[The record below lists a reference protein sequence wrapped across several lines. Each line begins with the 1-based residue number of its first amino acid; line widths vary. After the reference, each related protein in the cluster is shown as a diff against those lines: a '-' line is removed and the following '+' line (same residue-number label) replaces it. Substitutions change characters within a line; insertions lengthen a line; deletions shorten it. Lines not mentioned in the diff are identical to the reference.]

1 MVTFIVALVAMVLG
15 YVIYGRYIACLFGYS
30 SSRVTP
36 ASRLADGVDYIPM
49 KPWRIFT
56 IQFLNIAGLGPV
68 FGAVMG
74 AAYGPISYLWIVLG
88 NIFMG
93 AAYDYFS
100 GMISLR
106 NDGMSIPDV
115 VARYMG
121 RRFKVLMVAFLFVLL
136 LLVGASFISAPADL
150 LANLTDWN
158 RYIWLYLI
166 FGYYILATLLPVD
179 KIIGRIY
186 PFFGVVLLFMAVAI
200 MVCLFVYGMDGSLNL
215 VELTPETFRN
225 YHADPENNIAL
236 PMMFIVISCGAISG
250 FHATQSPMMARCLTD
265 EKYGRPCFYGAM
277 IAEGVVALVWA
288 TAAMAFFGGPEGLNA
303 SGMSPAVIVDKIC
316 SSWLGRIGAAVAI
329 IGVVVCPLT
338 TGDTA
343 FRSLRLML
351 ADALKVNQLP
361 MRNRLLIV
369 IPLFLAAF
377 ALCNVDFGI
386 LWRYVGLFN
395 QVLSVIF
402 LWTVSMYLVIE
413 RRPHI
418 AMSLPAT
425 FMTYICVCYF
435 MVAPYSSGGLALP
448 LLLGHSVAVV
458 VALLLFVLFIYI
470 ANKKRNVG
478 TRYVSGGKRW

>member
-1 MVTFIVALVAMVLG
+1 MVTFIVALLALVLG

-56 IQFLNIAGLGPV
+56 VQFLNIAGLGPI
-68 FGAVMG
+68 FGAILG

-88 NIFMG
+88 CIFMG
-93 AAYDYFS
+93 AAHDYFS

-115 VARYMG
+115 VSRYMG
-121 RRFKVLMVAFLFVLL
+121 RRFKVLMVVFLFVLL
-136 LLVGASFISAPADL
+136 LLVGSSFISAPADL
-150 LANLTDWN
+150 LASLTDWD
-158 RYIWLYLI
+158 RSLWLYLI

-179 KIIGRIY
+179 KIIGKIY
-186 PFFGVVLLFMAVAI
+186 PFFGAVLLFMAAAI
-200 MVCLFVYGMDGSLNL
+200 MVYLFVHGMDGSLHL
-215 VELTPETFRN
+215 VELTGETFRN
-225 YHADPENNIAL
+225 YHADPDVNIAL

-338 TGDTA
+338 SGDTA
-343 FRSLRLML
+343 FRSLRLIL
-351 ADALKVNQLP
+351 ADALKINQLP
-361 MRNRLLIV
+361 MKNRLVIV
-369 IPLFLAAF
+369 IPLFLIAF
-377 ALCNVDFGI
+377 GLCFVEFGI

-395 QVLSVIF
+395 QILATIF
-402 LWTVSMYLVIE
+402 LWTVAVYLASE
-413 RRPHI
+413 RKTHLP
-418 AMSLPAT
+418 MSLPAA
-425 FMTYICVCYF
+425 FMTYICVAYF
-435 MVAPYSSGGLALP
+435 MIAPYSSGGLALSQI
-448 LLLGHSVAVV
+448 LGHSVAVA
-458 VALLLFVLFIYI
+458 VALILFVLFAVISKKKNRLGYSYI
-470 ANKKRNVG
+470 TGSLR
-478 TRYVSGGKRW
+478 